1 LSKLHFPLEFNVMS
15 KFIYIFLVFLLCT
28 ALSVEPYK
36 IIHLG
41 TQNGLSFGKVN
52 NIIQDKNGF
61 IWVATDDGLNRFDGV
76 NFKTFKYDEE
86 NKLSL
91 AGNYVQSIYKDSEG
105 YIWVSSR
112 KGLTLLNSEKEVF
125 IQNYNIKYDVSHI
138 TEDKYHNLWISTTQN
153 GFYKINRQTQKVVN
167 YNQHSLRNLTS
178 TNILCIK
185 PDSYGLVWVG
195 TNRNGINI
203 LYDDNKKAS
212 LKNLEG
218 QVLLKD
224 SRINAIFEDS
234 FHNIWIAASN
244 GLFYYQRATNK
255 IIRLNVNIK
264 ISNNIVLSILET
276 QNKRLLFGIQ
286 DGGVYQLNLKSGYL
300 VTSTIDMQEMSDSR
314 GSLVNKS
321 VQSLYEDSDKN
332 IWAGTY
338 GDGVYMIGKTK
349 ERFEKYGEKTKF
361 SNNEI
366 PIKYYGMTEDS
377 EGFLWLGTDGNGI
390 YKTTIDGKV
399 LKNYSV
405 SNGKLTDNAILSA
418 YRDSNKNLWFGSYK
432 KGVFRYNSTTD
443 SFENFKNIPNN
454 SNSLPANDVRT
465 IFEDS
470 QQNLW
475 FGLNGGGL
483 SQFNTQNKK
492 FTNYNSGNKN
502 FLSNDVRAIVQEKD
516 DELWIGTYGNGLFKF
531 YPSKG
536 LFVPYLDKE
545 LNLSSSVIL
554 SLHIS
559 STQVLWIGTQENGLI
574 SYNLKTKEIK
584 KYNERIGL
592 ASNTILAIRSVGKET
607 VWFSSNMGLSKIDIV
622 SGRIYNFDT
631 KDGLQSGQFNDGSV
645 IYNPQKGY
653 MCFGGTGG
661 WNLFYPEKIKQL
673 TYKPHLVILG
683 IDLFGNSQNTKNGYL
698 SIQNNHEDMP
708 KVTLESNQSVFSI
721 QYRAI
726 NFSFPDENKFAYI
739 LEGLDKDWL
748 FVNKQKAAI
757 YRYLQPGTYIFKVKV
772 ANKDDIWFDN
782 YAQLKLIILPP
793 WYKTWWAYLLYS
805 LTVLGLIYYY
815 QRYQNQ
821 QAALRYEIEIAKIE
835 KEKEKEIN
843 ERKIAFF
850 TYISHEFRTPLTLII
865 NPLKDIINHKSKNL
879 GSLGIAYRNARRL
892 LSLVDQLL
900 LFRKSESG
908 IDELNITRLNIN
920 DLCKEVYLCFI
931 NQAKEKNIFYEYI
944 CKNEKTE
951 FLGDK
956 EKLEIALFNLI
967 SNALKFTD
975 IGGDVSFIVEENN
988 DQIILKVK
996 DSGIGIAQ
1004 EVGEQLFQ
1012 VFYQGR
1018 SAKSSQG
1025 FGIGLYLTKTYIN
1038 KHNGVI
1044 SYLSS
1049 NQGTEFTIKLNKN
1062 TDYQVLTDVYKEGLS
1077 TDHLILDE
1085 LNQDSI
1091 ILEEET
1097 VEKNFEKIANSI
1109 FSHSKT
1115 MAIIDDDVQIRN
1127 YLKQLFKDQFNLF
1140 DADNGQVGLE
1150 LIVEHLP
1157 DIIIC
1162 DVFMQGINGIEVC
1175 SLLKQNDLTK
1185 HIPIIILTASSSSEI
1200 KLQGIELGV
1209 DDFISKPFD
1218 KELLIARVTSILKN
1232 RNVLQKYFFNEV
1244 TLQTNSQKI
1253 SPEYKDFIDECIKIV
1268 EKNLLESDFNVG
1280 SLASTLCM
1288 SPSSLYNRIKSVSGL
1303 TPNVFIRYIRLRK
1316 SAVMLISTNL
1326 TILQVSY
1333 EVGFKDIKYFREQFS
1348 KLFGTT
1354 PSNYIKK
1361 YRKPF
1366 QNNL

>member
-1 LSKLHFPLEFNVMS
+1 MNRFVITF
-15 KFIYIFLVFLLCT
+15 IFLILFSWTGL
-28 ALSVEPYK
+28 ASEPFR
-36 IIHLG
+36 IIHYG
-41 TQNGLSFGKVN
+41 TQNGLSFGNVN
-52 NIIQDKNGF
+52 SIVQDKKGF
-61 IWVATDDGLNRFDGV
+61 IWIATDDGLNRFDGLS
-76 NFKTFKYDEE
+76 FKTFKYDEE
-86 NKLSL
+86 NKLSI
-91 AGNYVQSIYKDSEG
+91 AGNYVQSIFKDSDG
-105 YIWVSSR
+105 LIWVSSR
-112 KGLTLLNSEKEVF
+112 KGLTLLNAEKEIF
-125 IQNYNIKYDVSHI
+125 IQNNAIKFDVSHI
-138 TEDKYHNLWISTTQN
+138 TEDKNGNLWISTTLN
-153 GFYKINRQTQKVVN
+153 GFYKINKQIHKATN
-167 YNQHSLRNLTS
+167 YNQKSLRYLSSNS
-178 TNILCIK
+178 ILCIK
-185 PDSYGLVWVG
+185 PDSYGFVWVG

-203 LYDDNKKAS
+203 LTDDDKKAS
-212 LKNLEG
+212 LKSIEG
-218 QVLLKD
+218 QTLLKD

-244 GLFYYQRATNK
+244 GLFFYQRLHNK
-255 IIRLNVNIK
+255 IIRLNVNTK
-264 ISNNIVLSILET
+264 INGNIFLSILEIHDKT
-276 QNKRLLFGIQ
+276 LLLGIQ
-286 DGGVYQLNLKSGYL
+286 DGGLYQLKLKSGY
-300 VTSTIDMQEMSDSR
+300 SEPATIDIQEVSDGR
-314 GSLVNKS
+314 GSLLNKS
-321 VQSLYEDSDKN
+321 VQSLYEDTDKN
-332 IWAGTY
+332 IWVGTH
-338 GDGVYMIGKTK
+338 GDGVYMIGKPQ
-349 ERFEKYGEKTKF
+349 ERFEKYGEKTRF
-361 SNNEI
+361 RNNETS
-366 PIKYYGMTEDS
+366 IKYYGITEDH
-377 EGFLWLGTDGNGI
+377 EGFLWLGTDGNGL
-390 YKTTIDGKV
+390 YKTTIGGKI
-399 LKNYSV
+399 LKHYAVN
-405 SNGKLTDNAILSA
+405 NGKLTDNAILSA
-418 YRDSNKNLWFGSYK
+418 FRDRHNTLWFGSYK
-432 KGVFRYNSTTD
+432 GGLYRYNRKTD
-443 SFENFKNIPNN
+443 SFENFKNNPNN

-470 QQNLW
+470 TQNLW

-483 SQFNTQNKK
+483 SQFNSQNNT
-492 FTNYNSGNKN
+492 FTNYNSSQKN
-502 FLSNDVRAIVQEKD
+502 FAANDVRAIVQEKE
-516 DELWIGTYGNGLFKF
+516 DELWVGTYGNGLFKF

-545 LNLSSSVIL
+545 LNLSAGVIL
-554 SLHIS
+554 SLHIDPK
-559 STQVLWIGTQENGLI
+559 QVLWIGTQENGLI
-574 SYNLKTKEIK
+574 AYNLKTKEIK
-584 KYNERIGL
+584 KYNQRKGL
-592 ASNTILAIRSVGKET
+592 ASNTILSIKSVGKESLWLST
-607 VWFSSNMGLSKIDIV
+607 NAGLSKIDIA
-622 SGRIYNFDT
+622 SERIYNFDT
-631 KDGLQSGQFNDGSV
+631 KDGLQSGQFNENSV
-645 IYNPQKGY
+645 IYNAQKGY
-653 MCFGGTGG
+653 MCVGGTGG

-673 TYKPHLVILG
+673 NYKPHLVILG
-683 IDLFGNSQNTKNGYL
+683 VDLFGNSQNMQKSYL
-698 SIQNNHEDMP
+698 SIQHNNENIP
-708 KVTLESNQSVFSI
+708 EVTLESNQSVFAI

-726 NFSFPDENKFAYI
+726 NFSFADENKFAYI

-805 LTVLGLIYYY
+805 LAVLGLVYYY
-815 QRYQNQ
+815 QRYRNQ

-835 KEKEKEIN
+835 SEKEKEIN

-865 NPLKDIINHKSKNL
+865 NPLKDIINHKSKDF

-908 IDELNITRLNIN
+908 IDELNITKLNIN

-967 SNALKFTD
+967 SNALKFTNV
-975 IGGDVSFIVEENN
+975 GGDVSFIIEEHKN
-988 DQIILKVK
+988 QIIIKVK

-1038 KHNGVI
+1038 KHGGTI
-1044 SYLSS
+1044 SYVSA

-1062 TDYQVLTDVYKEGLS
+1062 AEYQEITGVLIEDNYPTE
-1077 TDHLILDE
+1077 HLILDE
-1085 LNQDSI
+1085 LNQDTR

-1097 VEKNFEKIANSI
+1097 AEENFGKIANSI

-1115 MAIIDDDVQIRN
+1115 MVIIDDDVQIRN
-1127 YLKQLFKDQFNLF
+1127 YLKQLFNDQFNLF
-1140 DADNGQVGLE
+1140 DADNGQTGLE

-1175 SLLKQNDLTK
+1175 SLLKQNDHTK
-1185 HIPIIILTASSSSEI
+1185 HIPIIMLTASSSSEI

-1209 DDFISKPFD
+1209 DDFISKPFE
-1218 KELLIARVTSILKN
+1218 KELLIARVASILKN

-1244 TLQTNSQKI
+1244 TLQANSPKI
-1253 SPEYKDFIDECIKIV
+1253 SAEYKEFIADCISIV

-1280 SLASTLCM
+1280 VLASELCM

-1316 SAVMLISTNL
+1316 AAQILISTNQ
-1326 TILQVSY
+1326 TISQASY

-1354 PSNYIKK
+1354 PSSYIKK

-1366 QNNL
+1366 QNNE